1 MPKNTVFSKWEYI
14 IQALWSIIWWWQ
26 RVHVVCLFLLLN
38 ERLYDTFVLLNFEY
52 TSIMLSDVICIEIY
66 FLINISVMGCCVT
79 TSQGRK
85 TESSVLQERKVNI
98 ERRSSLNLAH
108 KKHYVTFYCQV
119 CNRPFNQISRFPYTI
134 CVNTHIACSHCG
146 NSFYNNK
153 VKNCPF
159 CS

>member
-1 MPKNTVFSKWEYI
+1 MPKNIVFQKMRIHHSSIMINYLMMVTSKGLFFFSKMRYDM
-14 IQALWSIIWWWQ
+14 IQL
-26 RVHVVCLFLLLN
+26 LLLN
-38 ERLYDTFVLLNFEY
+38 FAFA
-52 TSIMLSDVICIEIY
+52 SIILIDMICIDVY